1 MFEEEKP
8 AIDFYTDTLFLSTDH
23 KTVELM
29 SEHTNDVYNY
39 YLTQPTNHSVL
50 GIGAINPI
58 WDGAENIH

>member
-50 GIGAINPI
+50 GIGAIK
-58 WDGAENIH
+58 